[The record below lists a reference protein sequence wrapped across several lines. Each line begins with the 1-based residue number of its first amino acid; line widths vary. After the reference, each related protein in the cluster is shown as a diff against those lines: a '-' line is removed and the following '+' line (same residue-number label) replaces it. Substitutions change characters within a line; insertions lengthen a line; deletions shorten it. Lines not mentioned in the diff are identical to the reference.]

1 MSFKAIKVETEAEGS
16 TWKNIENLRVVSR
29 ISGLPLYLKIGGPEA
44 KTDTLM
50 AVEQGVDGLI
60 APMVE
65 SPFAAEKFANMTAN
79 LGFTWLGITIETVTA
94 LRNLKEIAKVA
105 AEAGMSGLTLGRG
118 DFCASAK
125 IKGQEDSAEMMN
137 YAREFIDVAGGFSLN
152 LGMGGNLQRSSIL
165 FAHDLGS
172 RLDFIESRRVVLKNS
187 FDLEEMEAQV
197 ELALNW
203 ELTQIREAKQDLEL
217 TIASMD
223 GRIQTLAERLRVET
237 SGDLGE

>member
-1 MSFKAIKVETEAEGS
+1 
-16 TWKNIENLRVVSR
+16 
-29 ISGLPLYLKIGGPEA
+29 
-44 KTDTLM
+44 
-50 AVEQGVDGLI
+50 
-60 APMVE
+60 
-65 SPFAAEKFANMTAN
+65 
-79 LGFTWLGITIETVTA
+79 
-94 LRNLKEIAKVA
+94 
-105 AEAGMSGLTLGRG
+105 MSGLTLGRG